1 MAVKF
6 TNNAATTLAA
16 GINSSA
22 TSISVTDGSVFPSLS
37 SGEHFYCTFDDT
49 TNVEIVKVTAR
60 SSNTL
65 TVVRGQDDTTA
76 RAFSSGDKAEL
87 RVVAALL
94 EDVKTEV
101 TSTLSVDTF
110 TGDDSTTAFTL
121 SQAPASEDNLIVFI
135 EGVYQN
141 PGDFTLS
148 GTTLTLDSAPV
159 ASRKI
164 VVYHVSGAVSGN
176 NLNHDQFTANGSTA
190 AFTLSIS
197 PIHENNTQVFIDGV
211 YQQKDSYAVSGTTL
225 TLDAN
230 PANGAI
236 VEVMTFTQTDV
247 NTIPASFVA
256 GLTEVSAVGTDHLLV
271 YDATDNA
278 LKKALA
284 SDLIETVGS
293 TPTFTTANITNTT
306 TGDSLLFTTTEDSST
321 AAPVITL
328 KRNSG
333 SPADADYLGQLKF
346 KGENDA
352 DQEVIYAKITSKI
365 QDASDGSED
374 GLLEF
379 ANIKAGSQ
387 TITARLKSDKL
398 QLLNSTGLEVAGL
411 TYPTSDGTNGQALVT
426 DGSGNLS
433 FSTVSGG
440 VTGISSSADATA
452 IYINSSE
459 QVSLGTSSPDS
470 LFHVESSSTTAIT
483 IQAGTNS
490 SASLRLKNDAV
501 DWDVNCQTND
511 NFAIYNQTASAERL
525 VIDGSGFVGFGGAT
539 PSSYNSAAQNLVVAS
554 SGNTGI
560 SIVAGTS
567 SDSTLMFADGTG
579 GTAGYRGRVGYDHAI
594 DAMNFHTSAA
604 QHMRIQSD
612 GIVVISSG
620 YETFV
625 PTIKHGGATGDLS
638 KLRVINR
645 SGQSADKGG
654 LIELGGVTDDGVS
667 RSDVFGA
674 ILGGKTNATSG
685 NRTGYLAFYTNDGD
699 SIEKRLVLD
708 ASNNM
713 TLHSTTGDTTIK
725 FYEGSTIKWW
735 VQNDTGG
742 SPGSDSFWIGD
753 EENDNG
759 VYVVQDGSSWGGI
772 SDERLKRN
780 WTNLTGA
787 CDKLDTL
794 TKVGTFNRRGKTT
807 GKWSDNKEVGLS
819 AQEVEAILPEAVNTG
834 GDIEFASDDKVTG
847 VKGMSYEKL
856 VPLLVKAIQEL
867 NTRLKAVE

>member
-37 SGEHFYCTFDDT
+37 SGEHFYVTFDDT
-49 TNVEIVKVTAR
+49 TNTEIVKVTAR

-65 TVVRGQDDTTA
+65 TVVRGQDNTTA

-110 TGDDSTTAFTL
+110 TGDDSATAFTL
-121 SQAPASEDNLIVFI
+121 SQAPSSEDNLIVFI

-148 GTTLTLDSAPV
+148 GTTLTLDTAPLV
-159 ASRKI
+159 GRKI
-164 VVYHVSGAVSGN
+164 VAYHVSGAVSGN

-190 AFTLSIS
+190 AFTLSIA

-211 YQQKDSYAVSGTTL
+211 YQQKDSYSVSGTTL

-230 PANGAI
+230 PANGAK

-256 GLTEVSAVGTDHLLV
+256 GLTEVSAVGADHLLV

-284 SDLIETVGS
+284 SDLIETVGA

-328 KRNSG
+328 KRNSS

-352 DQEVIYAKITSKI
+352 DQEVVYAKITSKI

-398 QLLNSTGLEVAGL
+398 QLLNSTGLEVAGDL
-411 TYPTSDGTNGQALVT
+411 TVDTNTLYVDSTNNKVGINNTSP
-426 DGSGNLS
+426 
-433 FSTVSGG
+433 
-440 VTGISSSADATA
+440 
-452 IYINSSE
+452 NSY
-459 QVSLGTSSPDS
+459 L
-470 LFHVESSSTTAIT
+470 
-483 IQAGTNS
+483 S
-490 SASLRLKNDAV
+490 SAS
-501 DWDVNCQTND
+501 
-511 NFAIYNQTASAERL
+511 
-525 VIDGSGFVGFGGAT
+525 
-539 PSSYNSAAQNLVVAS
+539 NLVVGTGSGDNGMTIAS
-554 SGNTGI
+554 G
-560 SIVAGTS
+560 A
-567 SDSTLMFADGTG
+567 SDKTRFCFADGTSG
-579 GTAGYRGRVGYDHAI
+579 GAPYDGFIMYDHSAQNMQFGTAS
-594 DAMNFHTSAA
+594 T
-604 QHMRIQSD
+604 
-612 GIVVISSG
+612 
-620 YETFV
+620 
-625 PTIKHGGATGDLS
+625 GATDAYINS
-638 KLRVINR
+638 KGIFYGAENGVVYDGLVGHYEMLEAASY
-645 SGQSADKGG
+645 SGS
-654 LIELGGVTDDGVS
+654 
-667 RSDVFGA
+667 
-674 ILGGKTNATSG
+674 
-685 NRTGYLAFYTNDGD
+685 
-699 SIEKRLVLD
+699 
-708 ASNNM
+708 
-713 TLHSTTGDTTIK
+713 
-725 FYEGSTIKWW
+725 GST
-735 VQNDTGG
+735 
-742 SPGSDSFWIGD
+742 
-753 EENDNG
+753 
-759 VYVVQDGSSWGGI
+759 
-772 SDERLKRN
+772 
-780 WTNLTGA
+780 WTNLAGSSNNGTFYNYTYDYKDHMRGTDGNYLQVKWDNPLNNTSSNTVCVLLATNDATSVTFGNGA
-787 CDKLDTL
+787 AGSNYIGAWEDSGTQNYYHGNAGTVTSYINGEQTTAWTNRRERGALKWHWIEFKNVDFTASGWSELWFNKYAGSYQMANFNTCIGAVLFYNKNLSDAERQQNLMFMRRRYGEHPDFRTQIVYPTL
-794 TKVGTFNRRGKTT
+794 TSPWSNYGGSYESVHYFRDTHGFVHINGLASANGTTT
-807 GKWSDNKEVGLS
+807 SNTLFTLPIGFRPKGSL
-819 AQEVEAILPEAVNTG
+819 ILDSSRSGAEG
-834 GDIEFASDDKVTG
+834 
-847 VKGMSYEKL
+847 GMSWQIYASGEVSPRVSQSSWASVGFSFL
-856 VPLLVKAIQEL
+856 A
-867 NTRLKAVE
+867 NGT